1 MFFVCKVIFYI
12 RENCLFDNFFLL
24 LHRNSDVYGI
34 MKLIIMT
41 QPAYFVE
48 EDKIL
53 SALFDEGLDMLHINK
68 PTSEPLYAERL
79 LTLLPK
85 SYYDRIVVH
94 QHYYLKQE
102 FDLRGIHID
111 DPHQAVPDGFKRH
124 VTRSTTNVNDL
135 KELKRRCDYVM
146 LHSLFDSLHD
156 SVSASLAPEKLH
168 EARRCG
174 LIDKKV
180 YALGGMSLERV
191 QIAKELGFGG
201 IVICGDLW
209 NRFCIHNEIS
219 FHDIIAHFKKLKKAV
234 S

>member
-1 MFFVCKVIFYI
+1 MQ
-12 RENCLFDNFFLL
+12 
-24 LHRNSDVYGI
+24 RNYDVEGI

-41 QPAYFVE
+41 QPTYFVE

-68 PTSEPLYAERL
+68 PASEPLYAERL

-85 SYYDRIVVH
+85 KCYDRISVH

-111 DPHQAVPDGFKRH
+111 NPEQAVPDGFRKH
-124 VTRSTTNVNDL
+124 VTRSTSSIADL
-135 KELKRRCDYVM
+135 KEMKKQHDYVM

-156 SVSASLAPEKLH
+156 DVRASLDFGELE
-168 EARRCG
+168 EARRRG
-174 LIDKKV
+174 LIDRKV
-180 YALGGMSLERV
+180 YALGGMSLESV
-191 QIAKELGFGG
+191 SVAKELGFGG

-209 NRFCIHNEIS
+209 NRFCIHNEIN
-219 FHDIIAHFKKLKKAV
+219 FHDLIDHFKKLKKAV
-234 S
+234 G

>member
-1 MFFVCKVIFYI
+1 
-12 RENCLFDNFFLL
+12 
-24 LHRNSDVYGI
+24 

-41 QPAYFVE
+41 QPTYFVE

-68 PTSEPLYAERL
+68 PESEPLYAERL

-85 SYYDRIVVH
+85 GCYDRISVH

-111 DPHQAVPDGFKRH
+111 NPQQPVPDGFRKH
-124 VTRSTTNVNDL
+124 VTRSTSSISDL
-135 KELKRRCDYVM
+135 KDMKRQHDYVM

-156 SVSASLAPEKLH
+156 KVTASLDFRELENAH
-168 EARRCG
+168 RRG

-180 YALGGMSLERV
+180 YALGGMSLESV
-191 QIAKELGFGG
+191 QVAKDLGFGG

-209 NRFCIHNEIS
+209 NRFCIHNEIN
-219 FHDIIAHFKKLKKAV
+219 FHELIEHFKKLKKAV
-234 S
+234 G